1 MWLVAPLSMYQEGSS
16 RRSRDG
22 ANEAEE
28 MDAFD
33 KPLKVFLLVKMN
45 APKLS
50 EW

>member
-1 MWLVAPLSMYQEGSS
+1 MVVAPLSMYQEWSS

-28 MDAFD
+28 VDACD
-33 KPLKVFLLVKMN
+33 EPLKVFLLAKED
-45 APKLS
+45 APEFS